1 MWIYGV
7 HDANGQDMPLEVHLF
22 GPKKEPKEMTVDEDE
37 ITAAKEKSKATKRK
51 VAIGIAGA
59 TAALG
64 AILFGVSKVASKDKQ
79 TPAIS
84 SGEDN
89 QGLLGTDSDSDAVDE
104 TVNEQETDEEL

>member
-22 GPKKEPKEMTVDEDE
+22 GPKKEPKEMTVDE
-37 ITAAKEKSKATKRK
+37 AAKEKSKATKRK

-89 QGLLGTDSDSDAVDE
+89 QGLLETDSDSDAVDE

>member
-22 GPKKEPKEMTVDEDE
+22 GPKKEAKEMTVDE
-37 ITAAKEKSKATKRK
+37 AAKEKSKATKRK

-64 AILFGVSKVASKDKQ
+64 AILFGVSKVANKDKQ

-89 QGLLGTDSDSDAVDE
+89 QGLLETDSDSDAVDE
-104 TVNEQETDEEL
+104 AVDEQETDEEL

>member
-7 HDANGQDMPLEVHLF
+7 HDADGQDMPLEVRVF
-22 GPKKEPKEMTVDEDE
+22 GPKKEAKEMTADEK
-37 ITAAKEKSKATKRK
+37 AAQEKSKATKRK

-89 QGLLGTDSDSDAVDE
+89 QGLLETDSDSDAVDE